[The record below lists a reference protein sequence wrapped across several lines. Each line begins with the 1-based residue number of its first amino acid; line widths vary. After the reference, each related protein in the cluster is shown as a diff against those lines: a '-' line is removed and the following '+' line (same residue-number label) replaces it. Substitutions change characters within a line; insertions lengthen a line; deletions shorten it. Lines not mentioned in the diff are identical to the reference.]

1 MKKFALI
8 LLAAIMLLTLAGCGK
23 ENEQIAALQTQL
35 EELKTENQELNERL
49 TQLQNAPVP
58 NTVYASNATING
70 ETTVEFTGEAKFT
83 ALAALEEGYVV
94 DHWKINAEVQ
104 PESKADTFVF
114 SAAADTWLEAVIRP
128 EKKVTTINAEM
139 QFLDEKGKVGGDPFT
154 EFVFEEDYIHP
165 LTQQTVEGGKITI
178 RVKAVIPSG
187 YVVDYWLIN
196 GIRYDFT
203 NTVNS
208 FTVTELTEATV
219 YEVVLKEKPDV
230 YYDVLCEHCTY
241 NGKTDFKVKAGTKIT
256 VTGQK
261 GYSYNVYVNDVKV
274 NTSLVNSY
282 TLTIKEDTEI
292 YFGVVIN

>member
-8 LLAAIMLLTLAGCGK
+8 LLAAIMLLTLAGCGGK
-23 ENEQIAALQTQL
+23 EQVAALQAQL
-35 EELKTENQELNERL
+35 DALTTENQELNQRL

-58 NTVYASNATING
+58 NTVYAVNATING
-70 ETTVEFTGEAKFT
+70 ETALEFTGEEKFT
-83 ALAALEEGYVV
+83 ALAAPQEGYLV
-94 DHWKINAEVQ
+94 DHWRLNGEAQEQ
-104 PESKADTFVF
+104 TRESTFIFSAKADTWV
-114 SAAADTWLEAVIRP
+114 EAVIRP

-154 EFVFEEDYIHP
+154 EFVFEEDYIQP
-165 LTQQTVEGGKITI
+165 LTQQTVEGGKITV

-187 YVVDYWLIN
+187 YMVDYWLIN

-203 NTVNS
+203 NTVSS

-219 YEVVLKEKPDV
+219 YEVVLKEKPEV
-230 YYDVLCEHCTY
+230 YYDVVCRECSY